1 MNTEL
6 IRARHSVRQYK
17 ATPIE
22 QEIRDQLNEYVRSI
36 NEESGLHLQVL
47 YDEPECFSSRIAH
60 YGKFENANNYIA
72 VVGKTPRIWMKK
84 PDITERKLC

>member
-17 ATPIE
+17 AMPIE

-47 YDEPECFSSRIAH
+47 CDEPECFSSRIAH
-60 YGKFENANNYIA
+60 YGKFENANN
-72 VVGKTPRIWMKK
+72 GKRPW
-84 PDITERKLC
+84 

>member
-17 ATPIE
+17 AMPIE

-47 YDEPECFSSRIAH
+47 YDRVPSLPQSLSRDYGVINHLLKNIAQ
-60 YGKFENANNYIA
+60 
-72 VVGKTPRIWMKK
+72 RI
-84 PDITERKLC
+84 LQH